1 MGATKLLARRFAK
14 GANKTLVGASKK
26 FGRRSKRGDLRGFV
40 SDHGYENAVLGGGL
54 AAGGFAA
61 SRKANAEKKIRKQ
74 MRTGGVRFSGET
86 YKDLIEFSMQPGID
100 PSIVQSLITEAARI
114 EQEGQTKIVISRQL
128 FEQLQA
134 ALQNFQIQKQQ
145 IDGASAQRMQEQ
157 GFEAGHDVI
166 MFGRTQRLKNFIDT
180 ARGKFVREEAEKLKG
195 IPKKKGTY
203 QKISSLD
210 PFGFEP
216 NPAYSNQ
223 QIKEAYAIRD
233 MKKARAKLKKAGKK
247 AAIAA
252 GTGAG
257 AVGAYKLGKRK
268 KDAGR

>member
-1 MGATKLLARRFAK
+1 MGVAKSLASRFAR

-26 FGRRSKRGDLRGFV
+26 FGRRSKKGDLRGFI

-61 SRKANAEKKIRKQ
+61 SRRANAEKKLRKQ
-74 MRTGGVRFSGET
+74 MRGGVRFSGET

-134 ALQNFQIQKQQ
+134 ALQNFQIQRQQ

-157 GFEAGHDVI
+157 GFEAGYDVI
-166 MFGRTQRLKNFIDT
+166 MFGRTQRLKDFIDT
-180 ARGKFVREEAEKLKG
+180 ARGKFVKEEAEKLKG
-195 IPKKKGTY
+195 ISKKKGAY
-203 QKISSLD
+203 QRISSLD

-216 NPAYSNQ
+216 NPAYSHQ
-223 QIKEAYAIRD
+223 KLKETYAIRD
-233 MKKARAKLKKAGKK
+233 MKKARAKLKRAGKK

-252 GTGAG
+252 GAGAG
-257 AVGAYKLGKRK
+257 VVGAYKLGKRK
-268 KDAGR
+268 KNAGR